1 MRGAVIDL
9 SVKKCLATHRKK
21 AVSVFRLRSASSL
34 RRRLGVSSLLAA
46 VVFVPIAVGLTQ
58 GVASAAPTT
67 PVAPFTECPAVG
79 YNTSCSLL
87 IDATG
92 AGTSVLSDPNATTA
106 ADPTPGT
113 YDGDDDTL
121 IGVINNTSA
130 PISSIPLSSTT
141 EPIMAFD
148 GDGICENPND
158 TSGLPGLPASDCAN
172 VNTVDTTGYGGPNS
186 YFTGISLDYTS
197 GVVNFIKP
205 LAPGA
210 STYFSLEEALSAS
223 QITVGGTDLAVSLD
237 NFVTKLK
244 AGRSMTYCATATN
257 RSDGHQ
263 SRGWCGQWEHCHL
276 DGAEAGIG
284 PARQL
289 QGGRARHRNERDRPD
304 RGSQRERGP
313 IRSESRQQ
321 HVELRHH
328 RHLERAYEGQ
338 VTPSDSR
345 SHPEPAVQGL
355 GMRLRV
361 GRTAIPSVAG
371 PGGAGR
377 GVR

>member
-130 PISSIPLSSTT
+130 PISSLPLSSTT

-257 RSDGHQ
+257 NGPLKATSVVVTLTLPAGLTVTNPEGGVVSGNTVTWTVPKLASGRHANFKAVVHDTATSGTVLTAVANVSGAQSDPN
-263 SRGWCGQWEHCHL
+263 
-276 DGAEAGIG
+276 
-284 PARQL
+284 PA
-289 QGGRARHRNERDRPD
+289 NNM
-304 RGSQRERGP
+304 S
-313 IRSESRQQ
+313 SF
-321 HVELRHH
+321 
-328 RHLERAYEGQ
+328 
-338 VTPSDSR
+338 VTT
-345 SHPEPAVQGL
+345 V
-355 GMRLRV
+355 
-361 GRTAIPSVAG
+361 I
-371 PGGAGR
+371 
-377 GVR
+377 